1 MRHVSPAL
9 AELTAQAQ
17 TLTSA
22 GDLLGARAVLA
33 HVLDPIDVADP
44 QRATADLAVAAALHA
59 RILIALGDPHSARL
73 WAAFAHAA
81 EDRLH
86 GPHDE
91 RTLAAA
97 VTHAAVLHRV
107 GNHGRAAHVY
117 HDLVL
122 ELINLDG
129 PDSQRV
135 LAAQADLA
143 TAEHSAGNCTAARA
157 RLTEAWTRHRR
168 LYGDAAPSGIKM
180 LARLGAME
188 RECGRVSDAQHHLAL
203 AEELCGRYL
212 PGDHPLRQQVT
223 ALAQAPASSRHH
235 CGRVEQSTG
244 PRGPGSSAA
253 LLDPGMAP
261 ATSAVPL
268 SAPGDLTGRH
278 ARAGVP
284 RPLPGQGSPDRD
296 APEPLIWP
304 PDGQRES
311 APSPAGAAEVA
322 PPADSVVPTP
332 LSGSPGAGRP
342 ARPSTVKPP
351 PVDPPVFVPLP
362 PADPP
367 AFGPPPSADPR
378 ALAGA
383 VRPAEGHPRQG
394 PPPSADP
401 PVMVPLP
408 PEPPGATAPP
418 PGHGAAYPVAA
429 LTPPLPP
436 EPPGPL
442 APPGHGAADPVAF
455 TPPLKPAPA
464 EPLSPPA
471 EPRLASSP
479 APGVIHLAPTSQP
492 HTAPSP
498 PGPDSATGR
507 IYTAGTRAVPAY
519 PAQPAG
525 PAEGVIR
532 TGPVGWRPPPSSPA
546 AAAMM
551 SVPHPEVVRHR
562 PAPGDDRLVPVLV
575 ERPEKRGSWQPLW
588 LIGVIVAGILVAA
601 GAVAATLPRGDD
613 EAAIPGPA
621 PSVAIS
627 SAPPPSAS
635 ASPTGAAP
643 EDLKLKDNR
652 DSVSLTWSYPEDA
665 EGPVL
670 ISGGRAGQEQRAFQQ
685 LPAGTTD
692 YVVYG
697 LNNAQDY
704 CFAVAV
710 VYDTDHVATSKPICT
725 NRR

>member
-1 MRHVSPAL
+1 MRRVAPAL

-33 HVLDPIDVADP
+33 HALDPIDVADP

-223 ALAQAPASSRHH
+223 ALAQAPAAGRHH

-244 PRGPGSSAA
+244 PGGPGSNATPI
-253 LLDPGMAP
+253 DPGMAP

-278 ARAGVP
+278 AHAEVP

-311 APSPAGAAEVA
+311 APSSAGDAVASTRALAGATAAAEVA
-322 PPADSVVPTP
+322 PANSVAPTP
-332 LSGSPGAGRP
+332 QSGSPGAGRP
-342 ARPSTVKPP
+342 ARPPTVKPP

-367 AFGPPPSADPR
+367 AFGPPSPPTDSR
-378 ALAGA
+378 ASAGA
-383 VRPAEGHPRQG
+383 ARPAEGNPRQG
-394 PPPSADP
+394 PPPPADP
-401 PVMVPLP
+401 PVVV
-408 PEPPGATAPP
+408 PEPPGS
-418 PGHGAAYPVAA
+418 
-429 LTPPLPP
+429 
-436 EPPGPL
+436 L
-442 APPGHGAADPVAF
+442 APPGHGAADPVAALP
-455 TPPLKPAPA
+455 PPLKPAPA
-464 EPLSPPA
+464 EPLSAPA

-479 APGVIHLAPTSQP
+479 APGVIRLAPTSQP
-492 HTAPSP
+492 HIAAGPTP
-498 PGPDSATGR
+498 PGPDGATGQ
-507 IYTAGTRAVPAY
+507 IYTAGTRATPAY

-532 TGPVGWRPPPSSPA
+532 TGRAGPVGWRPPASPPPG

-551 SVPHPEVVRHR
+551 SVPHPEVVRYR

-575 ERPEKRGSWQPLW
+575 ERPEKRGAWQPLW

-613 EAAIPGPA
+613 AAIPGPA
-621 PSVAIS
+621 SSVPIS

-635 ASPTGAAP
+635 ASPTSAAP
-643 EDLKLKDNR
+643 ENLKIKDNR

-704 CFAVAV
+704 CFTVAV
-710 VYDTDHVATSKPICT
+710 VYDTDRVAASKPVCT
-725 NRR
+725 NRK